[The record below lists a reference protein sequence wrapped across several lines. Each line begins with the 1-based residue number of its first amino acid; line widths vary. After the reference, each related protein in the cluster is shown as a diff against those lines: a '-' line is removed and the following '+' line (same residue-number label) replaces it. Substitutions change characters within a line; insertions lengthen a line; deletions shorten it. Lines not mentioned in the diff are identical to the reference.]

1 MPKTVK
7 LITIL
12 TICFLFGIMKIHGQ
26 SPLNLEPEKQVR
38 HGIGAAA
45 GFVTGYGLSYRF
57 TPSKFG
63 MQFNFAPYHSKD
75 IDRYSLGITFM
86 YKLIDNKS
94 TNLYLYQGNHF
105 YYNSEKQYYLDSAKN
120 SQTSAPNSGNSNTIE
135 ERIKE
140 NYFNNGIGVG
150 IEIIIVKKIGFN
162 IMAGYGAYKNF
173 EELNFTGET
182 GLYYKF

>member
-1 MPKTVK
+1 MLKTPTI
-7 LITIL
+7 ITIL
-12 TICFLFGIMKIHGQ
+12 TIYFLIAPIKIQAQ
-26 SPLNLEPEKQVR
+26 SQVPTEPEKQAR

-57 TPSKFG
+57 TPSNFG

-75 IDRYSLGITFM
+75 IDRYSMGITFM

-105 YYNSEKQYYLDSAKN
+105 YYNAEKLYYLDSTKN
-120 SQTSAPNSGNSNTIE
+120 SQTTASTPGKTNTIE

-140 NYFNNGIGVG
+140 KYFNNGIGVG
-150 IEIIIVKKIGFN
+150 IEIIIVKRIGFN